1 LLVPQYNIHC
11 GFIYLPVD
19 SNTHQQ

>member
-19 SNTHQQ
+19 SNRL